1 MDYMT
6 IKEAGKN
13 GGVTPRWIKNL
24 REGGMK
30 KLIAIDNNM
39 EFKVYPFN
47 TLKGYFSAD
56 INYYRRKARTCFCNR
71 TCIYGDMYFVFIFT
85 DDI

>member
-24 REGGMK
+24 KEGGMK

-56 INYYRRKARTCFCNR
+56 IMAMHKGKWVFCKHKIGR
-71 TCIYGDMYFVFIFT
+71 AHV
-85 DDI
+85 